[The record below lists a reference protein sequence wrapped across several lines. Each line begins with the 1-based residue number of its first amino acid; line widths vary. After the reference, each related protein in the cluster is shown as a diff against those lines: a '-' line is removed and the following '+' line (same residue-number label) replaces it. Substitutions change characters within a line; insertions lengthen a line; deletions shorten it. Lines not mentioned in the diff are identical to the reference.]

1 MKIPLAWLQLTHEKV
16 RLLVALAGISFAN
29 ILMFMQFGFRD
40 ALFASAV
47 VLHNQLEG
55 DIFLMSPE
63 SNALIAMASFSK
75 RRIYQA
81 LGVQGVA
88 SVHPLYLDFALWKNP
103 ETNATRSIMVIG
115 INPNENILKI
125 PAIESNL
132 DKIKLSDVVLFD
144 ERSRPEFGPVVEWF
158 NQGKT
163 VTTEAV
169 GRRLTVG
176 GLFPLGA
183 SFGAD
188 GNIVT
193 SDLNFIR
200 MFSKTRDPSVID
212 VGVIKIHP
220 GTDPQPI
227 INVLRE
233 QLPNDVLVLSRQEF
247 IDFEKSYWQESTAI
261 GFIFSL
267 GAGMGFIV
275 GMVIVYQ
282 ILYTDVSDHLPEY
295 ATLKAMGYK
304 SSYLLKVVF
313 QEAIILAVV
322 GYIPGFLLSTAL
334 YSVTADSTSLPV
346 QMDAQKASL
355 VFNLTL
361 VMCIGSG
368 VIAVRRL
375 DAADPA
381 DIF

>member
-1 MKIPLAWLQLTHEKV
+1 MKIPLAWLQLTHEKI

-125 PAIESNL
+125 PAIEANL
-132 DKIKLSDVVLFD
+132 DQIKLSDVVLFD

-200 MFSKTRDPSVID
+200 MFGKTRDPSVID
-212 VGVIKIHP
+212 VGVIKVHP

-322 GYIPGFLLSTAL
+322 GYIPGFLLSTTL
-334 YSVTADSTSLPV
+334 YSVTADATSLPV
-346 QMDAQKASL
+346 QMDFQKASL
-355 VFNLTL
+355 VFNLTM